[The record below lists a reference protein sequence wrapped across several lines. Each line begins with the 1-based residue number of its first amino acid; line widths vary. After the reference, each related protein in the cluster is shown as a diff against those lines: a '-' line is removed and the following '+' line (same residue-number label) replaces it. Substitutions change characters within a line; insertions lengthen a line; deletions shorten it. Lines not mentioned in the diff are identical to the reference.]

1 MWQKKNIYDKMVLYL
16 RGEYIMND
24 KKILIVDDEKPI
36 VDILDFNL
44 SKEGFV
50 TYAAY
55 DGEEAI
61 STALNVKPDLIILD
75 LMLPKIDGFNVCKEI
90 RKSLNC
96 PIIMLTAKEE
106 VVDKI
111 IGLELGA
118 DDYMTKPFSIREVI
132 ARVKANLRKYAVPEV
147 EEQKK
152 QVKGKIKIKDMTVD
166 PERYIAV
173 VGSKVIDLTIKEFEL
188 LKLLSSEPNQVFT
201 REQILRSVW
210 GYDFYGDA
218 RTVDVT
224 IRRLREKI
232 EKNPADPEYV
242 QTKRGMGY
250 FVSN

>member
-1 MWQKKNIYDKMVLYL
+1 
-16 RGEYIMND
+16 MND

-36 VDILDFNL
+36 VDILKFNL
-44 SKEGFV
+44 EKEGFSTTV
-50 TYAAY
+50 AY

-61 STALNVKPDLIILD
+61 KMALAVNPDLILLD

-90 RKSLNC
+90 RKHLTC

-132 ARVKANLRKYAVPEV
+132 ARVKANLRKHVLPDG
-147 EEQKK
+147 EEDKK
-152 QVKGKIKIKDMTVD
+152 ASKNKMKIKDMIID
-166 PERYIAV
+166 PERYIAII
-173 VGSKVIDLTIKEFEL
+173 GDKTIDLTIKEFEL
-188 LKLLSSEPNQVFT
+188 LKMLSSAPNQVFT
-201 REQILRSVW
+201 REQILRGVW
-210 GYDFYGDA
+210 GYDFYGDV

-224 IRRLREKI
+224 VRRLREKI
-232 EKNPADPEYV
+232 ERNSADPQYV

-250 FVSN
+250 YVSN

>member
-1 MWQKKNIYDKMVLYL
+1 
-16 RGEYIMND
+16 MND

-36 VDILDFNL
+36 VDILKFNL
-44 SKEGFV
+44 EKEGFV
-50 TYAAY
+50 TTVAY

-61 STALNVKPDLIILD
+61 KLANSVNPDLVLLD
-75 LMLPKIDGFNVCKEI
+75 LMLPKIDGFNVCKEL
-90 RKSLNC
+90 RKTLVC

-132 ARVKANLRKYAVPEV
+132 ARVKANLRKHVLPET
-147 EEQKK
+147 EDDKNSSK
-152 QVKGKIKIKDMTVD
+152 NKIKIKDMIID
-166 PERYIAV
+166 PERYIAI
-173 VGSKVIDLTIKEFEL
+173 VGSKTIDLTIKEFEL
-188 LKLLSSEPNQVFT
+188 LKMLSSAPNQVFT
-201 REQILRSVW
+201 REQILRGVW

-224 IRRLREKI
+224 VRRLREKI
-232 EKNPADPEYV
+232 ERNSAEPQYV

-250 FVSN
+250 YVSN

>member
-1 MWQKKNIYDKMVLYL
+1 
-16 RGEYIMND
+16 MNE

-36 VDILDFNL
+36 VDVLDINL
-44 SKEGFV
+44 SKEGF
-50 TYAAY
+50 TTFLAY

-61 STALNVKPDLIILD
+61 SKALEIKPDLILLD
-75 LMLPKIDGFNVCKEI
+75 LMLPKIDGFNVCKEL
-90 RKSLNC
+90 RKHLVC

-132 ARVKANLRKYAVPEV
+132 ARVKANLRKHVLPEEV
-147 EEQKK
+147 EDKK
-152 QVKGKIKIKDMTVD
+152 DSRAKIKIKDMTID
-166 PERYIAV
+166 PERYIALI
-173 VGSKVIDLTIKEFEL
+173 GSKVIDLTIKEFEL

-201 REQILRSVW
+201 REQILRGVW

-224 IRRLREKI
+224 VRRLREKI
-232 EKNPADPEYV
+232 EKSPADPQYV

>member
-1 MWQKKNIYDKMVLYL
+1 
-16 RGEYIMND
+16 MND

-36 VDILDFNL
+36 VDILKFNL
-44 SKEGFV
+44 EKEGFV
-50 TYAAY
+50 TSVAY

-61 STALNVKPDLIILD
+61 NLALSIKPDLILLD
-75 LMLPKIDGFNVCKEI
+75 LMLPKVDGFNVCKEL
-90 RKSLNC
+90 RKSLVC

-132 ARVKANLRKYAVPEV
+132 ARIKANLRRHTLPET
-147 EEQKK
+147 EEEKK
-152 QVKGKIKIKDMTVD
+152 KNNNKIQIKDMIID
-166 PERYIAV
+166 SEKYIAIIDN
-173 VGSKVIDLTIKEFEL
+173 KKIDLTIKEFEL
-188 LKLLSSEPNQVFT
+188 LKMLSSQPDQVFT
-201 REQILRSVW
+201 REQILKGVW
-210 GYDFYGDA
+210 GYDFFGDA

-232 EKNPADPEYV
+232 EKNPADPQYV

-250 FVSN
+250 YISD

>member
-1 MWQKKNIYDKMVLYL
+1 
-16 RGEYIMND
+16 MND

-36 VDILDFNL
+36 VDILKFNL
-44 SKEGFV
+44 EKEGYSTAV
-50 TYAAY
+50 AY

-61 STALNVKPDLIILD
+61 NIALSIKPDLILLD
-75 LMLPKIDGFNVCKEI
+75 LMLPKVDGFNVCKEL
-90 RKSLNC
+90 RKSLVC

-106 VVDKI
+106 VVEKI

-132 ARVKANLRKYAVPEV
+132 ARVKANLRKHVLPED
-147 EEQKK
+147 ESKK
-152 QVKGKIKIKDMTVD
+152 KGQNAKIKIKDMIVD
-166 PERYIAV
+166 SEKYVAII
-173 VGSKVIDLTIKEFEL
+173 GDKKIDLTPKEFEL
-188 LKLLSSEPNQVFT
+188 LKMLSSEPDQVFT
-201 REQILRSVW
+201 REQILKGVW

-232 EKNPADPEYV
+232 EKNPAEPQYV

-250 FVSN
+250 YISD

>member
-1 MWQKKNIYDKMVLYL
+1 
-16 RGEYIMND
+16 MND

-36 VDILDFNL
+36 VDILKFNL
-44 SKEGFV
+44 EKEGFV
-50 TYAAY
+50 TAVAY

-61 STALNVKPDLIILD
+61 KIAASVNPDLVLLD
-75 LMLPKIDGFNVCKEI
+75 LMLPKIDGFNVCKEL
-90 RKSLNC
+90 RKTLVC

-132 ARVKANLRKYAVPEV
+132 ARVKANLRKHVLPEND
-147 EEQKK
+147 EEKDSSK
-152 QVKGKIKIKDMTVD
+152 NKIKIKDMTID
-166 PERYIAV
+166 PERYIAI
-173 VGSKVIDLTIKEFEL
+173 VGGKTIDLTIKEFEL
-188 LKLLSSEPNQVFT
+188 LKMLSTAPNQVFT
-201 REQILRSVW
+201 REQILRGVW

-224 IRRLREKI
+224 VRRLREKI
-232 EKNPADPEYV
+232 EKNSAEPQYV

-250 FVSN
+250 YVSN

>member
-1 MWQKKNIYDKMVLYL
+1 
-16 RGEYIMND
+16 MNE

-36 VDILDFNL
+36 VDILKFNL
-44 SKEGFV
+44 EKEGFSTAV
-50 TYAAY
+50 AY
-55 DGEEAI
+55 DGEDAI
-61 STALNVKPDLIILD
+61 NLALSIKPDLILLD
-75 LMLPKIDGFNVCKEI
+75 LMLPKIDGFNVCKEL
-90 RKSLNC
+90 RKSLVC

-132 ARVKANLRKYAVPEV
+132 ARVKANLRKHVLPET
-147 EEQKK
+147 EESKK
-152 QVKGKIKIKDMTVD
+152 KSNNKMKIKDMTID
-166 PERYIAV
+166 SEKYIAII
-173 VGSKVIDLTIKEFEL
+173 GDKKIDLTIKEFEL
-188 LKLLSSEPNQVFT
+188 LKMLSSEPDQVFT
-201 REQILRSVW
+201 REQILKGVW

-232 EKNPADPEYV
+232 EKNPAEPQYV

-250 FVSN
+250 YISD

>member
-1 MWQKKNIYDKMVLYL
+1 
-16 RGEYIMND
+16 
-24 KKILIVDDEKPI
+24 
-36 VDILDFNL
+36 
-44 SKEGFV
+44 
-50 TYAAY
+50 
-55 DGEEAI
+55 
-61 STALNVKPDLIILD
+61 
-75 LMLPKIDGFNVCKEI
+75 
-90 RKSLNC
+90 
-96 PIIMLTAKEE
+96 
-106 VVDKI
+106 
-111 IGLELGA
+111 
-118 DDYMTKPFSIREVI
+118 MTI
-132 ARVKANLRKYAVPEV
+132 
-147 EEQKK
+147 
-152 QVKGKIKIKDMTVD
+152 D
-166 PERYIAV
+166 PERYIAI

>member
-1 MWQKKNIYDKMVLYL
+1 
-16 RGEYIMND
+16 MND
-24 KKILIVDDEKPI
+24 KKILTVDDEKPI
-36 VDILDFNL
+36 VDILKFNL
-44 SKEGFV
+44 EKEGFSTAV
-50 TYAAY
+50 AY

-61 STALNVKPDLIILD
+61 NLALSIKPDLILLD
-75 LMLPKIDGFNVCKEI
+75 LMLPKVDGFNVCKEL
-90 RKSLNC
+90 RKSLVC

-132 ARVKANLRKYAVPEV
+132 ARIKANLRKHVLPESNSS
-147 EEQKK
+147 KK
-152 QVKGKIKIKDMTVD
+152 GNEKIYIKDMIID
-166 PERYIAV
+166 PEKYIAII
-173 VGSKVIDLTIKEFEL
+173 GDKKIDLTPKEFEL
-188 LKLLSSEPNQVFT
+188 LKMLSSEPTQVYT
-201 REQILRSVW
+201 REQILKGVW

-232 EKNPADPEYV
+232 EKNPAEPQYV

-250 FVSN
+250 YISD

>member
-1 MWQKKNIYDKMVLYL
+1 
-16 RGEYIMND
+16 MNE

-44 SKEGFV
+44 SKEGFA
-50 TYAAY
+50 TFSAY

-61 STALNVKPDLIILD
+61 STALSVKPDLILLD
-75 LMLPKIDGFNVCKEI
+75 LMLPKIDGFNVCKEL
-90 RKSLNC
+90 RKHLTC
-96 PIIMLTAKEE
+96 PIIMLTAKDE

-118 DDYMTKPFSIREVI
+118 DDYMTKPFSIREVV
-132 ARVKANLRKYAVPEV
+132 ARVKANLRKHVLPTPETEKSV
-147 EEQKK
+147 T
-152 QVKGKIKIKDMTVD
+152 KGKLKIKDMTID

-173 VGSKVIDLTIKEFEL
+173 IGSKVIDLTIKEFEL
-188 LKLLSSEPNQVFT
+188 LKLLSSQPNQVFT

-250 FVSN
+250 YVSN

>member
-1 MWQKKNIYDKMVLYL
+1 
-16 RGEYIMND
+16 MNE

-36 VDILDFNL
+36 VDILKFNL
-44 SKEGFV
+44 EKEGFSTAV
-50 TYAAY
+50 AY

-61 STALNVKPDLIILD
+61 DLALSIKPDLILLD
-75 LMLPKIDGFNVCKEI
+75 LMLPKIDGFNVCKEL
-90 RKSLNC
+90 RKSLVC

-132 ARVKANLRKYAVPEV
+132 ARVKANLRKHVLPET
-147 EEQKK
+147 EETKK
-152 QVKGKIKIKDMTVD
+152 KSNSKIKIKDMTID
-166 PERYIAV
+166 SEKYIAII
-173 VGSKVIDLTIKEFEL
+173 GDKKIDLTIKEFEL
-188 LKLLSSEPNQVFT
+188 LKMLSSEPDQVFT
-201 REQILRSVW
+201 REQILKGVW

-232 EKNPADPEYV
+232 EKNPADPQYV

-250 FVSN
+250 YISD

>member
-1 MWQKKNIYDKMVLYL
+1 MGCVY
-16 RGEYIMND
+16 MND

-36 VDILDFNL
+36 VDILKFNL
-44 SKEGFV
+44 EKEGFSTV
-50 TYAAY
+50 VAY

-61 STALNVKPDLIILD
+61 NLALSVKPDLILLD
-75 LMLPKIDGFNVCKEI
+75 LMLPKIDGFNVCKEL
-90 RKSLNC
+90 RKHLTC

-132 ARVKANLRKYAVPEV
+132 ARIKANLRKHLLPE
-147 EEQKK
+147 EDESKK
-152 QVKGKIKIKDMTVD
+152 SSKSKIKIKDMIID
-166 PERYIAV
+166 PERYIAII
-173 VGSKVIDLTIKEFEL
+173 GNKTIDLTIKEFEL
-188 LKLLSSEPNQVFT
+188 LKMLSSAPNQVFT
-201 REQILRSVW
+201 REQILRGVW

-224 IRRLREKI
+224 VRRLREKI
-232 EKNPADPEYV
+232 EKNSADPQYV

-250 FVSN
+250 YVSN

>member
-1 MWQKKNIYDKMVLYL
+1 
-16 RGEYIMND
+16 MND
-24 KKILIVDDEKPI
+24 KRILIVDDERPI
-36 VDILDFNL
+36 VDILKFNL
-44 SKEGFV
+44 EKEGFTTTV
-50 TYAAY
+50 AY

-61 STALNVKPDLIILD
+61 NTAIAVKPDLILLD

-90 RKSLNC
+90 RKHLVC

-132 ARVKANLRKYAVPEV
+132 ARVKANLRTHVLPG
-147 EEQKK
+147 EEDDKK
-152 QVKGKIKIKDMTVD
+152 SSKNKMKIKDMVID
-166 PERYIAV
+166 PERYIAII
-173 VGSKVIDLTIKEFEL
+173 GDKTIDLTIKEFEL
-188 LKLLSSEPNQVFT
+188 LKMLSSAPNQVFT
-201 REQILRSVW
+201 REQILRGVW

-224 IRRLREKI
+224 VRRLREKI
-232 EKNPADPEYV
+232 EKNSADPQYV

-250 FVSN
+250 YVST